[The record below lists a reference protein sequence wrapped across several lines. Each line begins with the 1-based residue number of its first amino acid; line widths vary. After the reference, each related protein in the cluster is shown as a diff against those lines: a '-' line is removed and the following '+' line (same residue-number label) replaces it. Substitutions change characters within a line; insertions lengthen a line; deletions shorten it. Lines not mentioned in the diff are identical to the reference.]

1 MTASFDIRQQ
11 ARELVE
17 QLPGNSL
24 FQAVAFMETLH
35 PDRGAALEQPLLQ
48 QIQQTR
54 YGLCPDKSTPEDQA
68 RLTYLRQQQEA
79 ETISDTEYEELLA
92 FVERIEQ
99 QDAARAEALIQLAE
113 LRNVDLKVV
122 VSEFLPDRPLPN
134 AS

>member
-1 MTASFDIRQQ
+1 MTASSDIRQR

-24 FQAVAFMETLH
+24 SQAVAFMETLH
-35 PDRGAALEQPLLQ
+35 PDRGAALEQPLLDR
-48 QIQQTR
+48 IQQTR
-54 YGLCPDKSTPEDQA
+54 SPEDQA
-68 RLTYLRQQQEA
+68 RLAYLRQQQEA
-79 ETISDTEYEELLA
+79 ETISDSEYEELLA
-92 FVERIEQ
+92 FVERVEQ
-99 QDAARAEALIQLAE
+99 QDAERAEALIQLAE